1 MNPLNQNT
9 SSQQKTPREK
19 FFNKLTLIREEHRRK
34 DSVKQRIR
42 NLVKQANR
50 EKTL

>member
-1 MNPLNQNT
+1 METFNNNT
-9 SSQQKTPREK
+9 TSQQKTPREK
-19 FFNKLTLIREEHRRK
+19 FFNKLSLIRKEHRRK

-42 NLVKQANR
+42 NVVKQANR